1 VLNKEEKVTVP
12 GRLKMLWNK
21 VSKDNLGVLAAI
33 VAWNTLTSL
42 VPIVIGLVAIS
53 GFILKGNSSMQ
64 HSVVKHLSSALKGV
78 LSPADLNHMVQ
89 TTVNHP
95 GLLGII
101 GLIGVLWGGSNIGGA
116 ISTAF
121 QAVFETAGRN
131 FIKEKLLDIGMIIVM
146 TILMI
151 VIIVGT
157 TAGSI
162 VNRFASN
169 FPLSGATTF
178 VVGVAISIV
187 AGFLL
192 FSAIYL
198 AFPNAKPR
206 LKFSNVW
213 RGALVAA
220 VLFEALTFIW
230 PLYAK
235 FAHFNRYGAVLFP
248 ILVLTAWIYFFS
260 VILVVGAEFVAIP
273 ALEEANRQHEEIG
286 PEPQATTPQHKV
298 LRQV

>member
-1 VLNKEEKVTVP
+1 MTFV

-21 VSKDNLGVLAAI
+21 ISKDNLGVLAAI

-42 VPIVIGLVAIS
+42 VPIVIGLIAIS
-53 GFILKGNSSMQ
+53 GFILRGNPSMQ

-95 GLLGII
+95 GFLGII

-116 ISTAF
+116 ISTVF
-121 QAVFETAGRN
+121 QAIFETGGRN

-151 VIIVGT
+151 VIVVGT

-162 VNRFASN
+162 VNRLVSN

-178 VVGVAISIV
+178 FVGVAISTL
-187 AGFLL
+187 AGFIL

-198 AFPNAKPR
+198 AFPNVNPR

-220 VLFEALTFIW
+220 VLFEVLTFVW

-260 VILVVGAEFVAIP
+260 VILIVGAEFVAIP
-273 ALEEANRQHEEIG
+273 ALEEANRQREQIG
-286 PEPQATTPQHKV
+286 PEPQGTTPQHKV
-298 LRQV
+298 LRKV